1 MSTTCHRSIPWQ
13 VFFMENRYRFI
24 SFASKWS
31 GKGDE
36 RVLDSEQWFH
46 NHFNQIYSY
55 ILLLVSDPH
64 IAEDLTQETFLK
76 AMKHEQTFKRQSSV
90 KTWLFRI
97 AYTTT
102 MSYFRKKQPITHFLD
117 TAILR
122 SRHNLSPEET
132 SLLNAQQKEF
142 YAALQQ
148 LKPSYQQVIVLR
160 KIQEFSTAE
169 TASILACTEGKVK
182 MSLARALVAFKK
194 ELEKG
199 GFTNETLFK
208 R

>member
-1 MSTTCHRSIPWQ
+1 MGNC
-13 VFFMENRYRFI
+13 YRFL

-36 RVLDSEQWFH
+36 KVLDSEQWFH
-46 NHFNQIYSY
+46 NHFSQIYSY
-55 ILLLVSDPH
+55 ISLLVSDPH

-76 AMKHEQTFKRQSSV
+76 AIRHEQTFKGQSSV

-102 MSYFRKKQPITHFLD
+102 ISYFRKKQPLTHFLD
-117 TAILR
+117 TALLR
-122 SRHNLSPEET
+122 SKHDLSPEET
-132 SLLNAQQKEF
+132 TLLNAQQKEF
-142 YAALQQ
+142 YAALQR

-160 KIQEFSTAE
+160 KIQEFSTLE
-169 TASILACTEGKVK
+169 TATILAWSEGKVK
-182 MSLARALVAFKK
+182 MSLSRALAAFKK

-199 GFTNETLFK
+199 GFTNETLF
-208 R
+208 RR